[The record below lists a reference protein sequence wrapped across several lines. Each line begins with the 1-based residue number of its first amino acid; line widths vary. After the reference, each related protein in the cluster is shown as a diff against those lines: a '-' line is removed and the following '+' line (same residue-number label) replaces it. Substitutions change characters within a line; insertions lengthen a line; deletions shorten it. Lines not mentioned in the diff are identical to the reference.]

1 MHEKALKEGFFIK
14 NQNHT
19 HISLRDLQAYRI
31 DTVENKAHRHVAI
44 SLGTIYHNI
53 PWAYRSDALRAF
65 LSANPQNPTSYP
77 LKTPQNRSCEFYGHE
92 SLCTGL
98 TDGRFRPKKPI

>member
-53 PWAYRSDALRAF
+53 PWPHRPCNGSIVMSACGSIQMSALW
-65 LSANPQNPTSYP
+65 
-77 LKTPQNRSCEFYGHE
+77 
-92 SLCTGL
+92 
-98 TDGRFRPKKPI
+98 

>member
-53 PWAYRSDALRAF
+53 PCPHRPGRPQRV
-65 LSANPQNPTSYP
+65 SAA
-77 LKTPQNRSCEFYGHE
+77 
-92 SLCTGL
+92 
-98 TDGRFRPKKPI
+98 